1 MKPLVFNRLQETFM
15 RYLDFHRELRRMEQ
29 ENGPINQDDIDRLLV
44 RTGKKKA
51 PRPALPKGI
60 DKLTLDKVVQAISGT
75 PEGMT
80 AEQVA
85 KLIGVSRST
94 GRRYLEYLVSLGD
107 VTANL
112 SYGVVGRPERVYQN
126 RK

>member
-1 MKPLVFNRLQETFM
+1 M
-15 RYLDFHRELRRMEQ
+15 
-29 ENGPINQDDIDRLLV
+29 
-44 RTGKKKA
+44 
-51 PRPALPKGI
+51 
-60 DKLTLDKVVQAISGT
+60 VQAISGT